1 MRSRGKQILF
11 GIIIISVSLRIIAAF
26 FLGDKVID
34 LPGTFDQISYHKLA
48 LRVLGGFGF
57 TFGEQWW
64 PLTAASAPTA
74 HWSYLYT
81 LYLTAVYALF
91 GPHPLAARLI
101 QALIVGS
108 LQIILVYLIGR
119 RLFDEIVGLI
129 SAGLTAVYAYFI
141 YYAATLMTE
150 PFYITSIL
158 ASLYL
163 AILIVDRAKKTSKSA
178 KEIVLLGFFLG
189 VTLGITVLLRQ
200 LFLLVVPLYIVW
212 VWWASRKSAPKKV
225 LTSLTLSGLV
235 ILLMILPFTIF
246 NYVRFNRFVLLN
258 TNAGFAFFWGNHP
271 IYGTHFIPILPPEMG
286 TYQDLIPEE
295 LRNLDEAALDQA
307 LLKRG
312 LNFIFDDPVRY
323 IELSISRIP
332 IYFMFWSSDNSG
344 TISNVARIISFG
356 VLWPFMLYGLLL
368 TIFSRK
374 YDFSIDSPIFLL
386 AIYAVLYSIIHL
398 LTWALIRYR
407 LPVDAVMLLFAGVA
421 FYDLYQRAQILLH
434 KTRTRTEIIGHSG
447 PPINS

>member
-332 IYFMFWSSDNSG
+332 VYFMFWSSDNSG

-407 LPVDAVMLLFAGVA
+407 LPVDAVMLVFASLAFADLFQRGRKW
-421 FYDLYQRAQILLH
+421 LYSRSLHSNDQRIKQVQI
-434 KTRTRTEIIGHSG
+434 
-447 PPINS
+447 

>member
-1 MRSRGKQILF
+1 MRSRSKLILIA
-11 GIIIISVSLRIIAAF
+11 IILISVSLRIIAALY
-26 FLGDKVID
+26 LGNKVID

-48 LRVLGGFGF
+48 MRVLGGFGF

-64 PLTAASAPTA
+64 PLTAAGAPTA

-81 LYLTAVYALF
+81 LFLTLVYAFF

-101 QALIVGS
+101 QAVIVGG

-119 RLFDEIVGLI
+119 RLFGETIGLI
-129 SAGLTAVYAYFI
+129 SAGLTAAYAYFI

-150 PFYITSIL
+150 PFYISSIL

-163 AILIVDRAKKTSKSA
+163 AILIVDRAESGKEPA
-178 KEIVLLGFFLG
+178 KEIVWLGLCLG
-189 VTLGITVLLRQ
+189 ITLGITVLLRQ
-200 LFLLVVPLYIVW
+200 LFLLVVPLFFLW
-212 VWWASRKSAPKKV
+212 AWWASRKFAVKKI
-225 LTSLTLSGLV
+225 LASLIVSGLV
-235 ILLMILPFTIF
+235 ILIMVLPFTLF
-246 NYVRFNRFVLLN
+246 NYIRFNRFVLLN

-286 TYQDLIPEE
+286 SYQDLIPEE

-307 LLKRG
+307 LLGRG
-312 LNFIFDDPVRY
+312 LNFIFEDPLRY
-323 IELSISRIP
+323 LKLSISRIP
-332 IYFMFWSSDNSG
+332 VYFMFWSSNNSG
-344 TISNVARIISFG
+344 TISNIARIVSFG
-356 VLWPFMLYGLLL
+356 ILWPFMLYGFLL

-374 YDFSIDSPIFLL
+374 FGFSIESPIFLL
-386 AIYAVLYSIIHL
+386 GSYAVIYSIIHL

-421 FYDLYQRAQILLH
+421 VYDLYHRARSWLQ
-434 KTRTRTEIIGHSG
+434 KSKPRTEVLSQT
-447 PPINS
+447 